1 VAGIAAEA
9 EVNELMNT
17 KSSFTENPLF
27 VPENY
32 TCVSAETL
40 QNIFPPKPTPGD
52 VEYPVES
59 APERTPAERG
69 ALKKSI
75 FFRQK

>member
-1 VAGIAAEA
+1 
-9 EVNELMNT
+9 MNT

-40 QNIFPPKPTPGD
+40 QNIFPPKPTPG
-52 VEYPVES
+52 
-59 APERTPAERG
+59 